1 MPWRGKMPW
10 RWWPQVRRT
19 SKWSRVLYK
28 MKMQMQWQ
36 RHWWAQLLIDWNI
49 WVWLG
54 TVFWRYVW
62 HCFTL
67 FWTFGMTACF
77 FSPPISERWT
87 KMLESV
93 RWEDVEMDTTRS
105 CSSQA
110 SVTSGQLPF
119 AKWWSSDRSWRSD
132 CRLRMIQIDLDGQS
146 DGLLPSCDT
155 ASLWN
160 RVGISIHRDTPEW
173 MFKWMGYNGQFYI

>member
-1 MPWRGKMPW
+1 MPW

-49 WVWLG
+49 WVWLE

-67 FWTFGMTACF
+67 FWTFGITACF
-77 FSPPISERWT
+77 FHPQSRKDERRCWSLWDE
-87 KMLESV
+87 KMLKWRKLEVVAARLQWHRDSCPLQSDGAATAA
-93 RWEDVEMDTTRS
+93 EDPIVDLEWFRY
-105 CSSQA
+105 
-110 SVTSGQLPF
+110 
-119 AKWWSSDRSWRSD
+119 
-132 CRLRMIQIDLDGQS
+132 IQIDLDGQS

-155 ASLWN
+155 TSLWN
-160 RVGISIHRDTPEW
+160 HVVVSINGGTV
-173 MFKWMGYNGQFYI
+173 KWMVYNGKSY